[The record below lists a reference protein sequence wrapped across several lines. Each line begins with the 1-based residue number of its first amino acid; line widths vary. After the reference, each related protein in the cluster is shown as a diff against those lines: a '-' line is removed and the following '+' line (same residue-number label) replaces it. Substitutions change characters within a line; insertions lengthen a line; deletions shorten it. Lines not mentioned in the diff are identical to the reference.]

1 MFLCF
6 SVQCVHIS
14 SLVHRAASGCGKS
27 LHEYDVFFCVGLNFH
42 LTCDAQF
49 FFWDSSTS
57 VSLFVDVITLF
68 SYSTK
73 KVDLIRRLSFCDLP
87 CVLETGAF
95 QLPKSSK

>member
-1 MFLCF
+1 MFIL
-6 SVQCVHIS
+6 
-14 SLVHRAASGCGKS
+14 AALYIERRLAVVSP
-27 LHEYDVFFCVGLNFH
+27 YTNMMFFCVGLNFH

-49 FFWDSSTS
+49 FVWDSSTS